1 MRSQEEGDHEV
12 IDCSSEVEQGK
23 RFAFGRNWQRFS
35 RLVDEDRIAAARESL
50 VAALGT
56 GDLAGR
62 TFLDIGCGSGL
73 FSLAALQLGAK
84 VHSFDFDPDA
94 VETTRQLRERYA
106 PDSDWRVE
114 HGSVLDSSL
123 ISRLGQ
129 FDIVYSWGVLHHTG
143 ALWEALDTVCRLVAP
158 GGLLYVSIYND
169 QGLSSRAWRHVKRTY
184 NSSGPVT
191 RRLLVAGSGMYLN
204 APRRAVTL
212 LKSAMTGRPPVGG
225 QARRARGMSARY
237 DLIDW
242 VGGYPF
248 EVAAPEEVF
257 RVGRRHGLELR
268 HLKTCGG
275 GLGCNEYVFASIADQ
290 DTAQRSPAARSAA
303 ALGTSV
309 TG

>member
-1 MRSQEEGDHEV
+1 M
-12 IDCSSEVEQGK
+12 IDCTSEVEQGR
-23 RFAFGRNWQRFS
+23 RFAFGRNWQEFS
-35 RLVDEDRIAAARESL
+35 RLVDDGRIAAARESL
-50 VAALGT
+50 VVALGT
-56 GDLAGR
+56 SDLEGR

-84 VHSFDFDPDA
+84 VHSFDYDPDA
-94 VETTRQLRERYA
+94 VATTGRLRDRYA

-114 HGSVLDSSL
+114 QGSVLDSSL

-143 ALWEALDTVCRLVAP
+143 ALWEALDTACQLVAP

-169 QGLSSRAWRHVKRTY
+169 QGRRSRMWRRVKRTY
-184 NSSGPVT
+184 NSSGPVA
-191 RRLLVAGSGMYLN
+191 RGLLVAGSRVYLT
-204 APRRAVTL
+204 APSRAIAL
-212 LKSAMTGRPPVGG
+212 LKLAKTGKRPAG
-225 QARRARGMSARY
+225 QDRRARGMSARY

-275 GLGCNEYVFASIADQ
+275 GLGCNEYVFASLADRG
-290 DTAQRSPAARSAA
+290 TAGPAPAARDATA
-303 ALGTSV
+303 V
-309 TG
+309 V

>member
-23 RFAFGRNWQRFS
+23 RFAFGRNWQKFS

-114 HGSVLDSSL
+114 QGSVLDSSL

-143 ALWEALDTVCRLVAP
+143 ALWEALDTACRLVAP

-169 QGLSSRAWRHVKRTY
+169 QGLRSRVWTHVKRTY

-191 RRLLVAGSGMYLN
+191 RGLLVAGSRMYLR
-204 APRRAVTL
+204 APERAVAL
-212 LKSAMTGRPPVGG
+212 LKLARTGRRPSGG
-225 QARRARGMSARY
+225 PGRRARGMSAQC

-268 HLKTCGG
+268 HLKTCRG
-275 GLGCNEYVFASIADQ
+275 GLGCNEYVFASFAYQ
-290 DTAQRSPAARSAA
+290 DAVKTSPVAVSATAA
-303 ALGTSV
+303 A
-309 TG
+309 

>member
-1 MRSQEEGDHEV
+1 M

-23 RFAFGRNWQRFS
+23 RFAFGRNWQEFS
-35 RLVDEDRIAAARESL
+35 QLVDEDRIAGARESI

-56 GDLAGR
+56 SDLAGR
-62 TFLDIGCGSGL
+62 SFLDIGCGSGL
-73 FSLAALQLGAK
+73 FSLAALQLGAR
-84 VHSFDFDPDA
+84 VHSFDYDPDA
-94 VETTRQLRERYA
+94 VATTGRLRDRYA

-114 HGSVLDSSL
+114 QGSVLDSSL

-143 ALWEALDTVCRLVAP
+143 ALWDALEAACRLVAP

-169 QGLSSRAWRHVKRTY
+169 QGLRSRAWTHVKRTY
-184 NSSGPVT
+184 NASGPAT
-191 RRLLVAGSGMYLN
+191 RRLLVAGSRMYLT
-204 APRRAVTL
+204 APGRAVAL
-212 LKSAMTGRPPVGG
+212 LKLARSGRRPAGG
-225 QARRARGMSARY
+225 QARRARGMSAQY

-257 RVGRRHGLELR
+257 RVGRRHGMELR

-275 GLGCNEYVFASIADQ
+275 GLGCNEYVFASCADQ
-290 DTAQRSPAARSAA
+290 DTAQTSSAVRSATA
-303 ALGTSV
+303 VA
-309 TG
+309 

>member
-1 MRSQEEGDHEV
+1 V
-12 IDCSSEVEQGK
+12 IDCTSEVEQGK
-23 RFAFGRNWQRFS
+23 RFAFGRNWQKFS
-35 RLVDEDRIAAARESL
+35 RLVDKDRIAAARESL

-84 VHSFDFDPDA
+84 VHSFDYDPDA
-94 VETTRQLRERYA
+94 VATTRALRERYA
-106 PDSDWRVE
+106 PDSHWQVE
-114 HGSVLDSSL
+114 QGSVLDSSL

-143 ALWEALDTVCRLVAP
+143 ALWEALDTACRLVAP

-169 QGLSSRAWRHVKRTY
+169 QGLSSRVWRHVKRTY
-184 NSSGPVT
+184 NSSGPAA
-191 RRLLVAGSGMYLN
+191 RRLLVAGSGMYLR
-204 APRRAVTL
+204 APGRAAAL
-212 LKSAMTGRPPVGG
+212 LKLATGRVGG
-225 QARRARGMSARY
+225 RPAGGQGRRARGMSARY

-275 GLGCNEYVFASIADQ
+275 GLGCNEYVFTSCADRA
-290 DTAQRSPAARSAA
+290 TAQVSPAARGATA
-303 ALGTSV
+303 VA
-309 TG
+309 

>member
-1 MRSQEEGDHEV
+1 M

-23 RFAFGRNWQRFS
+23 RFAFGRNWQKFS

-73 FSLAALQLGAK
+73 FSLAALELGAK
-84 VHSFDFDPDA
+84 VHSFDYDPDA
-94 VETTRQLRERYA
+94 VATTRQLRDRYA

-114 HGSVLDSSL
+114 QGSVLDSSL
-123 ISRLGQ
+123 VSRLGP

-143 ALWEALDTVCRLVAP
+143 ALWEALDTACRLVAP

-169 QGLSSRAWRHVKRTY
+169 QGMRSRAWRGVKRTY
-184 NSSGPVT
+184 NSSGPLA

-204 APRRAVTL
+204 APRRAINL
-212 LKSAMTGRPPVGG
+212 LKSVGTGRRRDGG
-225 QARRARGMSARY
+225 EARRARGMSARY

-257 RVGRRHGLELR
+257 RVGRRHGMELR

-290 DTAQRSPAARSAA
+290 DDTQTSPAARS
-303 ALGTSV
+303 V
-309 TG
+309 TAVA

>member
-1 MRSQEEGDHEV
+1 M
-12 IDCSSEVEQGK
+12 IDGSSEVEQGK
-23 RFAFGRNWQRFS
+23 RFAFGRNWQEFS
-35 RLVDEDRIAAARESL
+35 RLIDEDRIAGARESI

-56 GDLAGR
+56 RDLAGR
-62 TFLDIGCGSGL
+62 AFLDIGCGSGL

-84 VHSFDFDPDA
+84 VHSFDYDPDA
-94 VETTRQLRERYA
+94 VATTRRLRDRYA

-114 HGSVLDSSL
+114 QGSVLDSSL

-143 ALWEALDTVCRLVAP
+143 ALREALDTACRMVAP

-169 QGLSSRAWRHVKRTY
+169 QGLRSRLWTHVKRTY
-184 NSSGPVT
+184 NSSGAVK
-191 RRLLVAGSGMYLN
+191 RRLLVAGSRMYMY
-204 APRRAVTL
+204 APGRAVAL
-212 LKSAMTGRPPVGG
+212 LKLARTGRRPVGSEG
-225 QARRARGMSARY
+225 PRARGMSAQY

-275 GLGCNEYVFASIADQ
+275 GLGCNEYVFASVADQ
-290 DTAQRSPAARSAA
+290 GTTDTSRGAH
-303 ALGTSV
+303 SV
-309 TG
+309 TAA

>member
-1 MRSQEEGDHEV
+1 MRGTWSQEEGDHEV

-23 RFAFGRNWQRFS
+23 RFAFGRNWQKFS

-73 FSLAALQLGAK
+73 FSLAARQLGAK
-84 VHSFDFDPDA
+84 VHSFDYDPDA
-94 VETTRQLRERYA
+94 VATTRQLRNRYA

-114 HGSVLDSSL
+114 HGSVLDSSFV
-123 ISRLGQ
+123 SRFGQ

-143 ALWEALDTVCRLVAP
+143 ALWEALDTASRLVAP

-169 QGLSSRAWRHVKRTY
+169 QGLRSRAWRHVKRTY
-184 NSSGPVT
+184 NSSGPVA
-191 RRLLVAGSGMYLN
+191 RGLLVAGSRMYLK
-204 APRRAVTL
+204 APEHAAAL
-212 LKSAMTGRPPVGG
+212 LKLAKTGRRPVGG
-225 QARRARGMSARY
+225 RGRRARGMSVWY

-257 RVGRRHGLELR
+257 RMGRRHGLELR
-268 HLKTCGG
+268 HLKTC
-275 GLGCNEYVFASIADQ
+275 
-290 DTAQRSPAARSAA
+290 
-303 ALGTSV
+303 
-309 TG
+309 